1 MLRTIEKHMF
11 LWKQAVEFITSVKL
25 LIPEDLFV
33 L

>member
-1 MLRTIEKHMF
+1 MFRTIEKHMF
-11 LWKQAVEFITSVKL
+11 LWKQATEFITSLKL